1 MGKAKRVTDP
11 LDDKAKARLLGD
23 ELGPGG
29 CVCSGSG
36 LSGFVHGIFFSN
48 DDDAAGD
55 AREDEEKNLE
65 VSDANEGWVHLSS
78 STLAAMVHDLVKPA
92 AEDPFRATLAA
103 HVTAAVEKQ
112 AALRPDGGAFRRA
125 VMSSLR
131 DSGFNAGVCKA
142 RWDKRGGVTGGSY
155 EYIDVVVE
163 ETHQNPPRYV
173 VDVDFGGE
181 FEIARPTEE
190 YERVAAQLPG
200 VYVGKTDELRR
211 LLRLLADAAKRS
223 LQSRA
228 MHVPPWRKGRYMQA
242 KWLGAYR
249 RITNPNPLAF
259 TTPPALVSR
268 QSMAA
273 GKEVKCRLVG
283 FDAAPILPVLPEA
296 SKAR

>member
-1 MGKAKRVTDP
+1 MGKAKRATDP

-36 LSGFVHGIFFSN
+36 LCGFVHGIFFSD

-55 AREDEEKNLE
+55 AREAEEKNLE

-78 STLAAMVHDLVKPA
+78 TLAAMVRDLVKPA

-112 AALRPDGGAFRRA
+112 AALRPDRGAFRRA

-142 RWDKRGGVTGGSY
+142 RWESQGGLTGGSY

-163 ETHQNPPRYV
+163 EAHQNPRRYV
-173 VDVDFGGE
+173 VDVHFGGE

-190 YERVAAQLPG
+190 YERVAGQLPG
-200 VYVGKTDELRR
+200 VYVGKTEELRR

-242 KWLGAYR
+242 KWLGAYG
-249 RITNPNPLAF
+249 RITNPNPSAF
-259 TTPPALVSR
+259 TALPALVSH
-268 QSMAA
+268 QSIAT
-273 GKEVKCRLVG
+273 GKEVNCRLVG
-283 FDAAPILPVLPEA
+283 FDAAPILAVLPEEA
-296 SKAR
+296 GAR